1 VNGDVA
7 DAHLGPF
14 VHARRHAGASRTQSR
29 SGFQLDQDLDLVGGL
44 DRVEDRESFQTEGHA
59 DSVLSH
65 PWTS

>member
-1 VNGDVA
+1 MSRTRTSVRSCTHVDTP
-7 DAHLGPF
+7 AHPG
-14 VHARRHAGASRTQSR
+14 TQSR